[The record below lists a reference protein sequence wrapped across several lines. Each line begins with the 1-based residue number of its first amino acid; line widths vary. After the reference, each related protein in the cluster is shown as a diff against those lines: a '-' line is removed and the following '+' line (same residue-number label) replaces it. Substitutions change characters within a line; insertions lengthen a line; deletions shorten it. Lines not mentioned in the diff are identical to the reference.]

1 MASLAAAAA
10 WGLGQWDAMDEYIL
24 MMKQDS
30 HDSVFF
36 RAILALHHNLY
47 PQALCYIEKTRSLL
61 DVELPAIVSE
71 SYSRAYNTV
80 VRIQML
86 AELEE
91 IILIKGCKRSV
102 EVWQRILK
110 VRALVVAPKDD
121 AEIWI
126 KFASLCRKSGRLRL
140 SCKSL
145 SILLKEPSKDLKCLS
160 LDNDPPIVVYSCLK
174 HLWAAGN
181 RDEAYS
187 QMKYFSSVL
196 AKKLGLTVPF
206 SQITTAAMPV
216 VTDVNR
222 SELLSRL
229 ARCYLKLGDWTL
241 ALKEELN
248 EVNLLSL
255 LVIYASTFAE
265 NMRQFYNIDY
275 TTMIM
280 LDSIFLIGDYP
291 EILASYLAATQC
303 DKSWYKAWHAWAL
316 ANFEVLAYQEK
327 QHDEIPTS
335 VLVAHAVPSIQGFFR
350 SIALS
355 TGSSLQ
361 DTLRLLTLWFK
372 YGYHH
377 DVNIAMG
384 EGFGTVTVDTWL
396 DVIPQ
401 LIARIHATSS
411 NVRRLIHQLLS
422 AVGKEHPQA
431 LVYSLTVASKSQSD
445 ARQRS
450 ALAILDKMRV
460 HSDNLVEQ
468 ALLVSQELIRVA
480 ILWPEIAVASYA
492 RTRAGTFREVAFM
505 QAFGRDL
512 AEAYD
517 WSKKYSRTLHSDDLN
532 QAWDLYY
539 QVFKKVSK
547 LLPQLN
553 SLEMQYVSPK
563 LLKAQDFDLA
573 IPGSYRSGDPV
584 VRIASFLP
592 TLTVMA
598 SKQRPRRINIGG
610 SDGKEYQYLLKGH
623 EDLRQDERV
632 MQLFG
637 LVNTLLN
644 VDSETFKR
652 HLAIHRYPV
661 IPLSPNSGLIGWVP
675 HCDTL
680 HTLIRDY
687 RDSRKILL
695 NIEQR
700 LMLQMAPDYV
710 TLSLLQK
717 VEAFDYALENTT
729 GQDLYKVLWLKSK
742 NSEVWLDRRTNY
754 TRSLAVMSMV
764 GYILGLGDRHPS
776 NLMLDRFTGKVI
788 HIDFGDCFEV
798 AMHRDKFPERIPFRL
813 TRMLIHAMEVSG
825 IEGTFRITSE
835 HVMRVLRDNKD
846 SLMAVLEAFVYD
858 PLINWRLMTHTS
870 PKEDGKHFRQHNMD
884 HDLVDGDRGSTNA
897 LNSRKLQRNKNE
909 NDIVSVSDE
918 LENKP
923 EGMNARALTVISRV
937 SNKLTGRDFKPTVTL
952 DVPLQV
958 QKLILQATSFENLCQ
973 CYAGWCASW

>member
-1 MASLAAAAA
+1 M
-10 WGLGQWDAMDEYIL
+10 WIDKNQ
-24 MMKQDS
+24 
-30 HDSVFF
+30 
-36 RAILALHHNLY
+36 
-47 PQALCYIEKTRSLL
+47 
-61 DVELPAIVSE
+61 
-71 SYSRAYNTV
+71 
-80 VRIQML
+80 
-86 AELEE
+86 
-91 IILIKGCKRSV
+91 GCKRSV

-110 VRALVVAPKDD
+110 VRALCSSNKMMQN
-121 AEIWI
+121 WI
-126 KFASLCRKSGRLRL
+126 KLQASVVRVGRLRL
-140 SCKSL
+140 SCKHYL
-145 SILLKEPSKDLKCLS
+145 FAERTFKDLKCLFHS
-160 LDNDPPIVVYSCLK
+160 RKLRLPPC
-174 HLWAAGN
+174 
-181 RDEAYS
+181 
-187 QMKYFSSVL
+187 
-196 AKKLGLTVPF
+196 
-206 SQITTAAMPV
+206 PV

-248 EVNLLSL
+248 EA
-255 LVIYASTFAE
+255 I
-265 NMRQFYNIDY
+265 I
-275 TTMIM
+275 
-280 LDSIFLIGDYP
+280 P

-480 ILWPEIAVASYA
+480 ILWPEMWHEGLEEASRLYFGEHNVDGMIATLEPLHHMLERWCADSLRIYLA
-492 RTRAGTFREVAFM
+492 TENDLGPETFREVAFM

-592 TLTVMA
+592 TLTVPWHQSSA
-598 SKQRPRRINIGG
+598 
-610 SDGKEYQYLLKGH
+610 
-623 EDLRQDERV
+623 RV
-632 MQLFG
+632 ESI
-637 LVNTLLN
+637 LV
-644 VDSETFKR
+644 
-652 HLAIHRYPV
+652 
-661 IPLSPNSGLIGWVP
+661 
-675 HCDTL
+675 
-680 HTLIRDY
+680 
-687 RDSRKILL
+687 
-695 NIEQR
+695 
-700 LMLQMAPDYV
+700 
-710 TLSLLQK
+710 
-717 VEAFDYALENTT
+717 
-729 GQDLYKVLWLKSK
+729 
-742 NSEVWLDRRTNY
+742 
-754 TRSLAVMSMV
+754 
-764 GYILGLGDRHPS
+764 
-776 NLMLDRFTGKVI
+776 
-788 HIDFGDCFEV
+788 V
-798 AMHRDKFPERIPFRL
+798 AMARI
-813 TRMLIHAMEVSG
+813 S
-825 IEGTFRITSE
+825 
-835 HVMRVLRDNKD
+835 
-846 SLMAVLEAFVYD
+846 
-858 PLINWRLMTHTS
+858 
-870 PKEDGKHFRQHNMD
+870 
-884 HDLVDGDRGSTNA
+884 
-897 LNSRKLQRNKNE
+897 
-909 NDIVSVSDE
+909 
-918 LENKP
+918 
-923 EGMNARALTVISRV
+923 IS
-937 SNKLTGRDFKPTVTL
+937 S
-952 DVPLQV
+952 
-958 QKLILQATSFENLCQ
+958 
-973 CYAGWCASW
+973 